1 MTTAAIEI
9 GRVCVKT
16 KGRDAGKYC
25 VITGI
30 VDDNFVT
37 ISGPKKL
44 NGIKTKKCNASHLV
58 YTEKKLDIK
67 QKAKDEDIEA
77 AIESANLSDTF
88 KNGLKM

>member
-44 NGIKTKKCNASHLV
+44 NGIKTKKCNSSHLV

-67 QKAKDEDIEA
+67 EKATDEEIEQA
-77 AIESANLSDTF
+77 LEESKLSESF
-88 KNGLKM
+88 KEGLKL

>member
-1 MTTAAIEI
+1 MTTAAIEV

-30 VDDNFVT
+30 VDNSFVT

-44 NGIKTKKCNASHLV
+44 NGIKTKKCNATHLV
-58 YTEKKLDIK
+58 YTEKKIDIK
-67 QKAKDEDIEA
+67 EKAKDDEIEA
-77 AIESANLSDTF
+77 AVESANLSDII
-88 KNGLKM
+88 KNGLKL